1 MDCPTRV
8 GLSREAS
15 HPPCQR
21 LIQWPRFRHAP
32 NRRATRMRRSSRLQF
47 QNVTS
52 HSSNALVLDR
62 VDSPADRL
70 GLEVTPLELAL
81 QKTPRRNSTP
91 TDWTPLA
98 VTAAQ
103 AASLHG
109 VSRAQ
114 WKLHAMCKLPRPVYL
129 GAKAPRWRV
138 DELREWLAA
147 GAP

>member
-1 MDCPTRV
+1 
-8 GLSREAS
+8 
-15 HPPCQR
+15 
-21 LIQWPRFRHAP
+21 
-32 NRRATRMRRSSRLQF
+32 MRRSSRLQF
-47 QNVTS
+47 RNVTS

-62 VDSPADRL
+62 IDSPADRF

-81 QKTPRRNSTP
+81 QKTPRRNATAS
-91 TDWTPLA
+91 DLSPLA

-114 WKLHAMCKLPRPVYL
+114 LWKLHAMGKVPRPVYL

-147 GAP
+147 GAPDRQTWERINGGK